1 MGAPPIE
8 KNLTK
13 NSSESTL
20 NMYAVAAQN
29 QSQKKDFCPREVAPV
44 VGPSVK
50 IGAGATP
57 ADGTNRDSDRSDSP
71 CCPPPS
77 RGGFCSASPTGERA
91 VASPSL
97 SLRSGCESRAL
108 PCLCS
113 TSESDRRAWVRYT
126 ELWRR
131 ISRLEIE
138 SLYSDEP
145 SELRSLRAE
154 QTALITQVDRH
165 LDHCRGQRAL

>member
-1 MGAPPIE
+1 
-8 KNLTK
+8 
-13 NSSESTL
+13 
-20 NMYAVAAQN
+20 MYAVAAQN
-29 QSQKKDFCPREVAPV
+29 QVVTEGNSVVPREVAPV

-57 ADGTNRDSDRSDSP
+57 ADGTNRDTPPFCP
-71 CCPPPS
+71 CCLS
-77 RGGFCSASPTGERA
+77 CLGSKDRVCSAPQA
-91 VASPSL
+91 VWGRTAASPSL
-97 SLRSGCESRAL
+97 SLSSWCESTAL
-108 PCLCS
+108 LCLLS
-113 TSESDRRAWVRYT
+113 TAESDRRAWVRYT

-145 SELRSLRAE
+145 AELRSLRAE

-165 LDHCRGQRAL
+165 LENCRGGRAL